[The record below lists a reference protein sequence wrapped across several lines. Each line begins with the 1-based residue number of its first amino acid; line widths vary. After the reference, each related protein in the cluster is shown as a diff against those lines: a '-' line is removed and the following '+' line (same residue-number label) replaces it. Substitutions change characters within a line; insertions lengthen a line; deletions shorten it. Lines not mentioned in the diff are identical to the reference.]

1 MKILT
6 TKAHGFID
14 YIIGSL
20 MIASPWIL
28 GFSSQTMA
36 SYILIVSGIITIL
49 HSLATDYEC
58 GIICQINMQHHLRID
73 IIAGL
78 MLAASPFI
86 IHMEVMAPHIVLG
99 FIKVGLALI
108 TQPVPSYK
116 GYHGLVYKK
125 FEKFPSI
132 KY

>member
-14 YIIGSL
+14 YINGLL
-20 MIASPWIL
+20 MIACPWIL
-28 GFSSQTMA
+28 SFSNQTMA
-36 SYILIVSGIITIL
+36 SYILIVSGIVTIL

-58 GIICQINMQHHLRID
+58 GAICQINMQQHLKID
-73 IIAGL
+73 MITGL
-78 MLAASPFI
+78 ILAASPLI
-86 IHMEVMAPHIVLG
+86 IHMEVMAPHIILG
-99 FIKVGLALI
+99 LLTIGLAFV
-108 TQPVPSYK
+108 THSVPSYK